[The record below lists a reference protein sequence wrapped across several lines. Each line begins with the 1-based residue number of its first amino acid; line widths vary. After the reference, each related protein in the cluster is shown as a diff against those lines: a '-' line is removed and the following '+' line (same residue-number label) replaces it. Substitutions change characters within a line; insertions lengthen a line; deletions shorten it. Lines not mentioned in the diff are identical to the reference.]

1 MKELL
6 HIEKRLTT
14 GPYGDGVA
22 LNYNFN
28 QFINGMAE
36 ILSSTSNHKLNDML
50 ETSNNLGRV
59 ALSGTCMMSA
69 ILCEKD
75 SSHSTISNL
84 IEQTINGINK
94 KAYEEITLKTNQ
106 PLALINSNS
115 SVKEQESVLG
125 IIKKRFEEN
134 MGESGVPLVLQLSP
148 VTINEQNN
156 IEESIKLLS
165 YYLPHLTDDVLS
177 MIAAIL
183 PIGNPVES
191 AFISPTPLLIYINPQ
206 MFSNRLD
213 LADAILHESLH
224 HKLLTI
230 RLTKRL
236 LRPGYDDFT
245 GLSVPIPWGAT
256 KYRVFSIGR
265 TIAAAHVYIH
275 LTLLHIKALLQQNET
290 QGIPSDI
297 EIKKRLIIRYQRAN
311 YLIETLSMRH
321 YRHEFGADGLEFIE
335 WMREIFHEI
344 SDLKVMQEILEENK
358 ALSHI

>member
-6 HIEKRLTT
+6 HIERKLTA

-22 LNYNFN
+22 LNYNFK

-36 ILSSTSNHKLNDML
+36 ILSSASNHKLDDML
-50 ETSNNLGRV
+50 ETSCAITRV
-59 ALSGTCMMSA
+59 ALSGTCTMSA
-69 ILCEKD
+69 ILCGKN
-75 SSHSTISNL
+75 SSHSSINNL
-84 IEQTINGINK
+84 IELTVNSLTK
-94 KAYEEITLKTNQ
+94 KNHEEITLNTDQ
-106 PLALINSNS
+106 SLTLINPNS
-115 SVKEQESVLG
+115 PVKNQESVLG
-125 IIKKRFEEN
+125 LIKQRFEEN
-134 MGESGVPLVLQLSP
+134 MGESGVPLELKLNP
-148 VTINEQNN
+148 ITINEQIN

-165 YYLPHLTDDVLS
+165 SYLPHLADDVLS
-177 MIAAIL
+177 MITAIL
-183 PIGNPVES
+183 PIGNSVES
-191 AFISPTPLLIYINPQ
+191 AFISPTPLLIYINPK
-206 MFSNRLD
+206 MFSNKLD

-290 QGIPSDI
+290 QRILSNF

-321 YRHEFGADGLEFIE
+321 YRHEFGADGLEFID
-335 WMREIFHEI
+335 WMREIFYEI
-344 SDLKVMQEILEENK
+344 SNLKVMQEILEENK
-358 ALSHI
+358 VLSHI